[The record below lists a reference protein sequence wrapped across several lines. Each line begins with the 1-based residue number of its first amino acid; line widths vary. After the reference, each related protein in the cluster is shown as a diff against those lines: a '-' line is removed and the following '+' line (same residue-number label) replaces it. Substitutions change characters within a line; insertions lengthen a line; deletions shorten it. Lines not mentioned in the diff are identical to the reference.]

1 MQGKWEVRFQW
12 KEGVTDGKVFS
23 PEMLIPGY
31 NPQFVSNKPIF
42 YNYYRLFIDYFH
54 QYY

>member
-12 KEGVTDGKVFS
+12 TEGVTDGKVFS

-31 NPQFVSNKPIF
+31 NPQFVSNKNSHLLDRLIIF
-42 YNYYRLFIDYFH
+42 SLTDE
-54 QYY
+54 